1 MARRQARKNGA
12 KTPVRYTEALLA
24 IESSVQGD
32 TPVHRIMSVVGVGSV
47 ASSADSEEQHVTLT
61 TQGFRA
67 IWDTG
72 APRTIVTPAV
82 AEAVGLKPEGMEIVG
97 GVGGT
102 THEAKAT
109 RLVMAISAWH
119 TDTFRPHLQFHLLD
133 RAIIYDWDQSREWNV
148 LIGMDVITRGDFEFV
163 SDRAGRRVV
172 VWRYPSRRRVVKY
185 PRVAHSGG
193 G

>member
-1 MARRQARKNGA
+1 MARRQARKKGA
-12 KTPVRYTEALLA
+12 KAPVRYTEALLA

-32 TPVHRIMSVVGVGSV
+32 TPVHRITSVVGVGSV
-47 ASSADSEEQHVTLT
+47 AAGADSKEQYGTVT

-72 APRTIVTPAV
+72 APRTMVTPAV

-102 THEAKAT
+102 IHEAKAT
-109 RLVMAISAWH
+109 RLVIAINAWH

-172 VWRYPSRRRVVKY
+172 VWRSPSRRRVIKY
-185 PRVAHSGG
+185 PQTRP
-193 G
+193 

>member
-1 MARRQARKNGA
+1 MARRQARNKGA
-12 KTPVRYTEALLA
+12 KAPVRYTEALLA
-24 IESSVQGD
+24 VESSVQGD

-47 ASSADSEEQHVTLT
+47 AS
-61 TQGFRA
+61 
-67 IWDTG
+67 
-72 APRTIVTPAV
+72 
-82 AEAVGLKPEGMEIVG
+82 

-102 THEAKAT
+102 IHEAKAT
-109 RLVMAISAWH
+109 RLVIAINAWH

-172 VWRYPSRRRVVKY
+172 VWRSPSRRRMIKY
-185 PRVAHSGG
+185 PQTRP
-193 G
+193 